1 MQKLLETRI
10 EVDKKVMTED
20 LLGDLTLYVMDVDH
34 FIITS
39 KTIPVLEEESLLKRR
54 VKAEV
59 QGNKYSFILPPKI
72 YRFYRLDE
80 NDYTIM
86 VSDKDP
92 NTLIVTI

>member
-1 MQKLLETRI
+1 MLETRI
-10 EVDKKVMTED
+10 EVDKRVVTED
-20 LLGDLTLYVMDVDH
+20 LSGDLTLYVMDVDH

-39 KTIPVLEEESLLKRR
+39 KTIPILEEESLLKRR

-59 QGNKYSFILPPKI
+59 QGDKYAFILPPKV
-72 YRFYRLDE
+72 YRFYHLDE

-92 NTLIVTI
+92 NILIVTV